1 MFCRFCG
8 KEIPEG
14 GKFCINCGRSI
25 ENTETPN
32 QSESGQQVI
41 SPMPENAS
49 SPESPAAEY
58 PMKWFKFLIYFQL
71 FANAVIMLFTAISS
85 IFGLQYDGDAELIYY
100 IAPGLKVVDVIYGIV
115 CLALMAGAI
124 VVRQKLAHYRK
135 NAPVLYIGFVTAG
148 SVIGLIYTFAAMAVT
163 GVISPSALG
172 ESLVLIS
179 AAVLGTLIGV
189 GIFIPLNYIYFKKRK
204 ELFIN

>member
-25 ENTETPN
+25 ENTETPE
-32 QSESGQQVI
+32 QSGQQVI
-41 SPMPENAS
+41 NPMPESAYRSVS
-49 SPESPAAEY
+49 SAAEY

-85 IFGLQYDGDAELIYY
+85 IFGLQYDGDAELVYY
-100 IAPGLKVVDVIYGIV
+100 VAPGLKVVDVIYGIV
-115 CLALMAGAI
+115 CLGLMAGAI

-135 NAPVLYIGFVTAG
+135 NAPVLYIGFVTVG
-148 SVIGLIYTFAAMAVT
+148 SVISLIYTFAAVAVT
-163 GVISPSALG
+163 GAISPYAPG

-179 AAVLGTLIGV
+179 GAVLGTLIGA
-189 GIFIPLNYIYFKKRK
+189 GIVIPLNYIYFKKRE

>member
-14 GKFCINCGRSI
+14 GKFCVNCGRSI

-41 SPMPENAS
+41 NPMPESAYR
-49 SPESPAAEY
+49 PVSPATEY

-71 FANAVIMLFTAISS
+71 FANAVLYLFSAISS

-100 IAPGLKVVDVIYGIV
+100 IAPGLRVVDVIYGIV
-115 CLALMAGAI
+115 CLGLMAGAI

-148 SVIGLIYTFAAMAVT
+148 SVIGLVYTFATMAVT
-163 GVISPSALG
+163 GAISPYALG
-172 ESLVLIS
+172 ESLALIS